1 MEEIWKVYK
10 EGKRVKWEV
19 SNLGNVKRN
28 GKLYQLDDSKDY
40 CVFSWYAVHRAVAEL
55 FVPNPEN
62 KPCVDHID
70 TNVKNNRA
78 DNLRWVT
85 YKENNNNPLTRK
97 HMSESTNHNGIK
109 NPMYG
114 KKHNEE
120 TKEKMSN
127 IRKGKTPWNKGK
139 KTSET
144 SKEKNRLSHLG
155 KTMSED
161 TKLKMSERMKE
172 WHRTHKHPMTGKT
185 PWNKGL
191 KLEYAVLNS
200 EQELEIR

>member
-10 EGKRVKWEV
+10 EGKIVKWEV

-40 CVFSWYAVHRAVAEL
+40 CIFSWYAVHRAVAEL

-62 KPCVDHID
+62 KPCIDHID

-114 KKHNEE
+114 KKHSDKTIKLMQKN
-120 TKEKMSN
+120 
-127 IRKGKTPWNKGK
+127 RKGRTVWN
-139 KTSET
+139 T
-144 SKEKNRLSHLG
+144 
-155 KTMSED
+155 
-161 TKLKMSERMKE
+161 
-172 WHRTHKHPMTGKT
+172 
-185 PWNKGL
+185 GL
-191 KLEYAVLNS
+191 KLMTDGYDNIYVKPEHWGEFIDIGFTFVRKYPRKIEYAVNRPT
-200 EQELEIR
+200 QELEKRCR